1 MNSPVAGLLILV
13 AAGATAVALW
23 AGPNLTLAAPAA
35 TLAVLAAGLLVA
47 GAWLDR
53 RNRAPASVALPTG
66 GDEFLVR
73 FGFGKGR
80 LGREEIVAT
89 LDRIERTGATPEL
102 PVLPRSEME
111 AIVGLSGPAFREY
124 VRRRIEDLEVRT

>member
-1 MNSPVAGLLILV
+1 MNSPLVWLLILV
-13 AAGATAVALW
+13 AAAATAVALW
-23 AGPNLTLAAPAA
+23 AGPNLMVAGPAA

-53 RNRAPASVALPTG
+53 RDRGAPDVVLPAG

-80 LGREEIVAT
+80 LGREEIVTT
-89 LDRIERTGATPEL
+89 LDKIERTGATPGL
-102 PVLPRSEME
+102 PVLPTKEMD

-124 VRRRIEDLEVRT
+124 VRRRIDDLEART